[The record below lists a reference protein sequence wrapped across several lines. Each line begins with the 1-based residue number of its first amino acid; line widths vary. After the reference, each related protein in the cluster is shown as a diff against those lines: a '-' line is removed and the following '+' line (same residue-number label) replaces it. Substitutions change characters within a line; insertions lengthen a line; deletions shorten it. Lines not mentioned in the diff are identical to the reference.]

1 MTKAARSPLLAS
13 ALALMICASSARAEN
28 FQIGDLQII
37 NPWAPAA
44 PATAPAIP
52 GYMTIVNTG
61 RSPDRI
67 VAGSFV
73 EARQFT
79 INSSAT
85 PGSIVI
91 PPGAT
96 VTLQPGGDHLQF
108 SNLRGPIEAGM
119 QVQSIVKF
127 ENAGPLVLKF
137 TIQGA
142 PAAPARTGATGK
154 RAR

>member
-1 MTKAARSPLLAS
+1 MTKAARLPLLAS
-13 ALALMICASSARAEN
+13 ALLLLGGNAALAEN

-79 INSSAT
+79 INSAAT
-85 PGSIVI
+85 PGTIVI

-108 SNLRGPIEAGM
+108 SNLRGPIEPGM
-119 QVQSIVKF
+119 EVQSIVKF

-137 TIQGA
+137 TIQDA
-142 PAAPARTGATGK
+142 PAAPARTGSTGK

>member
-1 MTKAARSPLLAS
+1 MTKAARFPLLAS
-13 ALALMICASSARAEN
+13 ALLLLGGGAAMAEN
-28 FQIGDLQII
+28 FQIGDLRII

-52 GYMTIVNTG
+52 GYLTIVNTG

-119 QVQSIVKF
+119 EVQSIIKF

-142 PAAPARTGATGK
+142 PARTGSTGK
-154 RAR
+154 RAPR